1 MRESLAGGLQL
12 AAGFEKYLAKR
23 DNLVMASPLP
33 LAALIALA
41 VVAISKS
48 EKKWLTA
55 LFILGWTAAGSAVG
69 IAIGFAFG
77 SAPAAGG
84 LAGILALVMGIGAS
98 SQRIWGKQQPRS

>member
-1 MRESLAGGLQL
+1 MT
-12 AAGFEKYLAKR
+12 
-23 DNLVMASPLP
+23 SPIP

-48 EKKWLTA
+48 QKKWLTP
-55 LFILGWTAAGSAVG
+55 LFILGWTAAGLAVG
-69 IAIGFAFG
+69 TGIGFAFG

-98 SQRIWGKQQPRS
+98 C